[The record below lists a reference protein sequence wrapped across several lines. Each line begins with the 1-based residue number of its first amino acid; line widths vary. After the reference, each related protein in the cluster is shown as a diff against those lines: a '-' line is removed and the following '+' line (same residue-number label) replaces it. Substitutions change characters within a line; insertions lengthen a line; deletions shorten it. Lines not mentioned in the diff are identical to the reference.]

1 MVLTQEIST
10 LPKTLAAFML
20 WEPED
25 GFNGARS
32 GQGRLCGTVPARYVW
47 NDGELIKFTGMNKKQ
62 VYIYDV
68 LNRLFVNKG
77 FWETG
82 ILVGEYEAMIND
94 DIQIQQ
100 FNIAYLTKEQIVQTR
115 AGVDVIPEFVI
126 EILSESDNVNKVE
139 EKIAEYFKAGVRIVW
154 NIYLEQK
161 VIYVYSSRRDV
172 KICIEDDICSA
183 KPVLPDFEISVN
195 QIFT

>member
-10 LPKTLAAFML
+10 LPKTLAEFML

-25 GFNGARS
+25 GHK
-32 GQGRLCGTVPARYVW
+32 YEW
-47 NDGELIKFTGMNKKQ
+47 NDGELIQFTGMNKKQ
-62 VYIYDV
+62 VYIYDI
-68 LNRLFVNKG
+68 LNRFFVNKG
-77 FWETG
+77 YLELGTLVSEYDTMLTG
-82 ILVGEYEAMIND
+82 IQMRRP
-94 DIQIQQ
+94 DIV
-100 FNIAYLTKEQIVQTR
+100 YLSREQIEQTKI
-115 AGVDVIPEFVI
+115 GEDVIPEFVI

-139 EKIAEYFKAGVRIVW
+139 EKVAEYFKAGVRIVW

-161 VIYVYSSRRDV
+161 VIYVYTSRRHV

>member
-1 MVLTQEIST
+1 MALTQEIST
-10 LPKTLAAFML
+10 LPKTLAEFML

-25 GFNGARS
+25 G
-32 GQGRLCGTVPARYVW
+32 YKYEW
-47 NDGELIKFTGMNKKQ
+47 NDGELIQFTGMNKKQ
-62 VYIYDV
+62 VYIYD
-68 LNRLFVNKG
+68 LLLDLFIDKG
-77 FWETG
+77 YKKNGTLVSEYDTMLSG
-82 ILVGEYEAMIND
+82 IQMRRPD
-94 DIQIQQ
+94 
-100 FNIAYLTKEQIVQTR
+100 IAYLTKEQIVQTR

-139 EKIAEYFKAGVRIVW
+139 EKVAEYFKAGVRVVW

-161 VIYVYSSRRDV
+161 VIYVYTSRRDV
-172 KICIEDDICSA
+172 KICIEDDVCSA